1 MSIDS
6 TSSDLKVFPSRVS
19 SVSSEFDALPKHIL
33 LAKSE
38 LSKNLDEDCRKSLA
52 KVLMLVLKWDFE
64 ANKDDL
70 AAQFNAE
77 SNDIVVAN
85 LDVTDYMV
93 ELKKVVDNEKEE
105 IPELVGAIKAAEFVK
120 KNGTIS
126 LLGSFLLTLLERGS
140 YDSRHRVLIRHTGA
154 LLGVQWNSFEEIE
167 DTLVYSL
174 MNQDYVET
182 ENNLKEGT
190 AKATRERNSKMK
202 KFKRYA
208 LIGVAG
214 SVGGVLIGLTG
225 GLAAPLVAGAAG
237 MVVGTGAVAGLATTT
252 GAAIMG
258 SIFGAAGAGLA
269 GYKMKK
275 RVGAIDEFVVES
287 LTEER
292 SLSCVLCVSG
302 WIDEEDNDKAFKMP
316 WRHLMLAKEQYT
328 LRYESKYLIEL
339 GKAIDYLMSFA
350 ISYAIQHTL
359 METALAGLM
368 TAIAWPLV
376 LVSSASVIDNP
387 WNVCVS
393 RAAEVG
399 EQLADVL
406 LTRAHGKRPI
416 TLIGFSLGARVIYH
430 CLLAMSKRDD
440 CRGIIEDVVLLG
452 APVSASPKMWK
463 QLCTV
468 VGGRI
473 INGYCTTDW
482 LLKFLYRTM
491 SVQFTIAGT
500 GPVIVKDEKKI
511 VNINLSHI
519 IKGHMDYS
527 KKLTEVLE
535 AVGIR
540 VSEYSKESKENLQK
554 YFEEQAEKEKESN
567 PEMVTCSM
575 ENGREVARNMEGKV
589 VFRQE
594 TNNDN
599 SDEEK
604 KENEGRTVE
613 KNGIKEEKELK
624 KENEEKKEEKDEN

>member
-1 MSIDS
+1 MSADPVG
-6 TSSDLKVFPSRVS
+6 SDLKVFPSRLS
-19 SVSSEFDALPKHIL
+19 SVSSENDVMPKHVI

-38 LSKNLDEDCRKSLA
+38 LNKTLDAETRKNFGT
-52 KVLMLVLKWDFE
+52 VLMLVLKWDLE
-64 ANKDDL
+64 P
-70 AAQFNAE
+70 
-77 SNDIVVAN
+77 N
-85 LDVTDYMV
+85 LDESSLGFLKACDQLIVENLEISEDFE
-93 ELKKVVDNEKEE
+93 ELKRRVEE
-105 IPELVGAIKAAEFVK
+105 DHEDIPELIGAIKNNDFVK

-126 LLGSFLLTLLERGS
+126 LLGSFLLTVLEEGA
-140 YDSRHRVLIRHTGA
+140 YDSRHRVLLRHTGA
-154 LLGVQWNSFEEIE
+154 LLGVKWNDFEDIE

-182 ENNLKEGT
+182 EA

-208 LIGVAG
+208 MIGVAG
-214 SVGGVLIGLTG
+214 GVGGVLIGLTG
-225 GLAAPLVAGAAG
+225 GLAAPFVAGAASV
-237 MVVGTGAVAGLATTT
+237 VVGTGAVAGLATTT

-258 SIFGAAGAGLA
+258 SVFGAAGAGLA

-287 LTEER
+287 LTEDR
-292 SLSCVLCVSG
+292 SLHCVLCVSG
-302 WIDEEDNDKAFKMP
+302 WIDEQDGENAFKVQ
-316 WRHLMLAKEQYT
+316 WRHLMMSKEQYT
-328 LRYESKYLIEL
+328 LRYESKYLMEL

-359 METALAGLM
+359 METALAGLV

-376 LVSSASVIDNP
+376 LVSTASVIDNP

-430 CLLAMSKRDD
+430 CLLAMSKREDSK
-440 CRGIIEDVVLLG
+440 GIIEDVILLG
-452 APVSASPKMWK
+452 APVSASTKQWK

-468 VGGRI
+468 VGGRVV
-473 INGYCTTDW
+473 NGYCTTDW
-482 LLKFLYRTM
+482 LLRFLYRTM

-500 GPVIVKDEKKI
+500 GPVAVKEERKI
-511 VNINLSHI
+511 VNVNLSHI

-535 AVGIR
+535 AVGVR
-540 VSEYSKESKENLQK
+540 VSEYSKESKENLEQYFDQRDGAGLDEKQK
-554 YFEEQAEKEKESN
+554 KMAN
-567 PEMVTCSM
+567 EMVTCSI

-594 TNNDN
+594 PENG
-599 SDEEK
+599 
-604 KENEGRTVE
+604 NEGKKVPGINGKT
-613 KNGIKEEKELK
+613 NGIQEFFSDK
-624 KENEEKKEEKDEN
+624 